1 MTQEFD
7 DWERYDLALERI
19 REISLDRSVPVIY
32 QEFFEKEA
40 AFIVQMC
47 GLREK
52 LLQSGGKSAGL
63 KELEMLN
70 RGLYEELL
78 PENYGI
84 CYGNPAY
91 AASMFGEEYGQ
102 IISFLYAEARG
113 MIVFAFENR
122 LWDMLIVMELFLEI
136 YRMFEDEELPE
147 VKALKSAIYWY
158 ISDYSRELMEY
169 RVRELVD
176 PSLSFAADIIM
187 HEDLTDLR
195 YLYRFGEYITEN
207 ERRTAAFLNSLPQE
221 EIDRMASV
229 FTEGYRLGF
238 VNGGKDLSKKKTVNI
253 RYHLGFERVV
263 RSAVKQ
269 FARMGLMPVIYRAA
283 AHAVNKRQHLRIG
296 YGGAVPNQQF
306 DYDHRNDEALYLDEK
321 LVTRKLQDQ
330 QAAFEKYKEL
340 AGVHGGPAC
349 MEVFGEA
356 PFAPEQQRAACRLT
370 EEQQR
375 LQVRFASESGQITNR
390 YIIGEERSF
399 TIIAW
404 PVPAIGERFEEIFR
418 ETVKINTLSSE
429 TYRRIQ
435 QKLIDALDRGTAV
448 RIRGMSGN
456 ETELTVR
463 LHEIRNPETET
474 NFENCVADVNIP
486 VGEVFTSPQLRG
498 TEGVLHVSRV
508 FLEGLQYRDLKLF
521 FRDGQVTEYS
531 CANFEKAE
539 ENRRYIEENILF
551 HHKSLPLGEF
561 AIGTNT
567 TAYRV
572 AKKYGI
578 ADKLPILIAEKMGPH
593 FAVGDTCYSWQEDI
607 PVYNPDGKEVTARD
621 NECSLLR
628 KTDVSRAYFGCHT
641 DITIPNEEL
650 GSIRVLRKDGTE
662 IPLLENGRFV
672 LPGTEELN
680 GPLEESET
688 V

>member
-429 TYRRIQ
+429 TYRRHPAEAHRRAGSAGQ
-435 QKLIDALDRGTAV
+435 RCG
-448 RIRGMSGN
+448 SGERA
-456 ETELTVR
+456 ET
-463 LHEIRNPETET
+463 
-474 NFENCVADVNIP
+474 
-486 VGEVFTSPQLRG
+486 
-498 TEGVLHVSRV
+498 
-508 FLEGLQYRDLKLF
+508 
-521 FRDGQVTEYS
+521 
-531 CANFEKAE
+531 
-539 ENRRYIEENILF
+539 
-551 HHKSLPLGEF
+551 
-561 AIGTNT
+561 
-567 TAYRV
+567 
-572 AKKYGI
+572 
-578 ADKLPILIAEKMGPH
+578 
-593 FAVGDTCYSWQEDI
+593 
-607 PVYNPDGKEVTARD
+607 
-621 NECSLLR
+621 
-628 KTDVSRAYFGCHT
+628 
-641 DITIPNEEL
+641 
-650 GSIRVLRKDGTE
+650 
-662 IPLLENGRFV
+662 GR
-672 LPGTEELN
+672 
-680 GPLEESET
+680 S
-688 V
+688 